1 MGRLPGRP
9 STTLWVRARAPLSAC
24 WKGSVGR
31 VGSDD
36 GRESGD
42 GGVRS
47 ALVSFPRVTL
57 KTDAE
62 GRRSACH
69 SVTGHVTDTPGAAWV
84 DVAIHEWELEGE
96 GWEDLHPHD
105 ETTYLLAGELVI
117 ECEGDSVTLHPG
129 DAAVVRGG
137 HLGRY
142 LAHGYAR
149 MLAIY
154 GPNPSGAQ
162 SSRFRSFRF
171 DDTAGA

>member
-1 MGRLPGRP
+1 M
-9 STTLWVRARAPLSAC
+9 
-24 WKGSVGR
+24 
-31 VGSDD
+31 GSDD
-36 GRESGD
+36 GGESGD
-42 GGVRS
+42 RGVRP
-47 ALVSFPRVTL
+47 ALVGYPGVTL
-57 KTDAE
+57 RPDGE
-62 GRRSACH
+62 GRRSGCRPVTTH
-69 SVTGHVTDTPGAAWV
+69 VTGAPGAAWG

-117 ECEGDSVTLHPG
+117 ECEGTSVTLRPG

-142 LAHGYAR
+142 LAPGYAR

-162 SSRFRSFRF
+162 SSRFRSFRLG
-171 DDTAGA
+171 DTAGP

>member
-1 MGRLPGRP
+1 M
-9 STTLWVRARAPLSAC
+9 
-24 WKGSVGR
+24 
-31 VGSDD
+31 GSDD
-36 GRESGD
+36 GGESGD
-42 GGVRS
+42 RGVPP
-47 ALVSFPRVTL
+47 ALVSYPRVAL
-57 KTDAE
+57 QPDGE
-62 GRRSACH
+62 GRRSGCRTI
-69 SVTGHVTDTPGAAWV
+69 TGHVTDGPGAAWS

-117 ECEGDSVTLHPG
+117 ECGGASVTLHPG

-142 LAHGYAR
+142 LARGYAR

-162 SSRFRSFRF
+162 SSRFRSFRL
-171 DDTAGA
+171 DDTAGS

>member
-1 MGRLPGRP
+1 MGP
-9 STTLWVRARAPLSAC
+9 
-24 WKGSVGR
+24 
-31 VGSDD
+31 DD
-36 GRESGD
+36 GGGD
-42 GGVRS
+42 ETP
-47 ALVSFPRVTL
+47 ALVSYPRVTL
-57 KTDAE
+57 KPDGG
-62 GRRSACH
+62 GRRNDCRTI
-69 SVTGHVTDTPGAAWV
+69 TGHVTDGPGAAWS

-117 ECEGDSVTLHPG
+117 ECEGASVTLHPG

-162 SSRFRSFRF
+162 SSRFRSFRL
-171 DDTAGA
+171 DDAAGA

>member
-1 MGRLPGRP
+1 MG
-9 STTLWVRARAPLSAC
+9 SDHARAGLVRYP
-24 WKGSVGR
+24 R
-31 VGSDD
+31 VMLEPDPD
-36 GRESGD
+36 GRRNGCATLTDHDTDES
-42 GGVRS
+42 
-47 ALVSFPRVTL
+47 
-57 KTDAE
+57 
-62 GRRSACH
+62 
-69 SVTGHVTDTPGAAWV
+69 GAAWT
-84 DVAIHEWELEGE
+84 DVAIHEWELEGQ

-117 ECEGDSVTLHPG
+117 ESEGVSVTLHAG

-162 SSRFRSFRF
+162 SSRFRSFPL
-171 DDTAGA
+171 DDTDASQPDATQ

>member
-1 MGRLPGRP
+1 M
-9 STTLWVRARAPLSAC
+9 
-24 WKGSVGR
+24 
-31 VGSDD
+31 GSDD
-36 GRESGD
+36 DAESVDRGGRP
-42 GGVRS
+42 
-47 ALVSFPRVTL
+47 ALVGHPRVTL
-57 KTDAE
+57 KPDAE
-62 GRRSACH
+62 GRRSDCQ
-69 SVTGHVTDTPGAAWV
+69 SVTGHVTDNPGAAWG

-117 ECEGDSVTLHPG
+117 ECEGASVTLHPG

-171 DDTAGA
+171 DDNAGA

>member
-1 MGRLPGRP
+1 M
-9 STTLWVRARAPLSAC
+9 
-24 WKGSVGR
+24 
-31 VGSDD
+31 GSDD
-36 GRESGD
+36 GGD
-42 GGVRS
+42 VQP
-47 ALVSFPRVTL
+47 ALVRYPRVTL
-57 KTDAE
+57 TPGAH
-62 GRRSACH
+62 GRRSGCETI
-69 SVTGHVTDTPGAAWV
+69 TGHLTDDPGTAWT

-117 ECEGDSVTLHPG
+117 ESDGISVTLHPG

-154 GPNPSGAQ
+154 GPNPGGAP
-162 SSRFRSFRF
+162 SSQFRSFRL
-171 DDTAGA
+171 DDTTATE

>member
-1 MGRLPGRP
+1 M
-9 STTLWVRARAPLSAC
+9 
-24 WKGSVGR
+24 
-31 VGSDD
+31 GSDD
-36 GRESGD
+36 G
-42 GGVRS
+42 GGGARP
-47 ALVSFPRVTL
+47 ALVRYPGVTL
-57 KTDAE
+57 KPDDR
-62 GRRSACH
+62 GRRSDCQT
-69 SVTGHVTDTPGAAWV
+69 VTGHVTDAPGAAWG

-117 ECEGDSVTLHPG
+117 ECDGASVTLHPG

-154 GPNPSGAQ
+154 GPNPSGVP
-162 SSRFRSFRF
+162 SSRFRSFRL